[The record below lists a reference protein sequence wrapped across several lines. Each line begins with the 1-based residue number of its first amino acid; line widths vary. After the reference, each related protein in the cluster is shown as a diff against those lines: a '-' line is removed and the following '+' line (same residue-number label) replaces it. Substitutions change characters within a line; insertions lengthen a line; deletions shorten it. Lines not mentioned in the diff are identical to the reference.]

1 MSCVNDILDFVRG
14 YQGSCCALNNGSPF
28 MKRPFKRRDMD
39 LNSFFKLK
47 DVKDILSQELN
58 VLMTSNSQ
66 ISSYNISSNQ
76 ILLKL
81 NRSTIIKSIFLEI
94 SKYKSAYGS
103 SSVFSN
109 KSYKICC
116 TECGDSL
123 TQLRLCVAARVL
135 AALVRIG
142 GGSVSSDGQE
152 KIHLSNTGTSTQ
164 SILVNLARVTSAPNM
179 SEEEF
184 VRTRTEDILV
194 MSDHKNMTKQ
204 SVEQLVSAAVTFDLL
219 SVKLEKPLYLDVTL
233 QPSAARISNNK
244 GAPFVLYNYAR
255 LSAILEKFDYC
266 VAESIFRP
274 LPSLDDINYSLF
286 TEEDEWSLVF
296 DLLAEWPAVVT
307 ECQNLTRPGLH
318 RLTGFLSTLASIFSV
333 YYRHTR
339 VLNEGLPHMV
349 PLMEARIHLL
359 LAIRQVFLNAF
370 SLLGIVAPTSM

>member
-1 MSCVNDILDFVRG
+1 MTNVRYSRFYISATTEIARSPLHRATTSGHCQPIFFV
-14 YQGSCCALNNGSPF
+14 YYASQKQAFPF
-28 MKRPFKRRDMD
+28 
-39 LNSFFKLK
+39 
-47 DVKDILSQELN
+47 
-58 VLMTSNSQ
+58 T
-66 ISSYNISSNQ
+66 
-76 ILLKL
+76 
-81 NRSTIIKSIFLEI
+81 
-94 SKYKSAYGS
+94 
-103 SSVFSN
+103 
-109 KSYKICC
+109 
-116 TECGDSL
+116 
-123 TQLRLCVAARVL
+123 
-135 AALVRIG
+135 
-142 GGSVSSDGQE
+142 
-152 KIHLSNTGTSTQ
+152 
-164 SILVNLARVTSAPNM
+164 
-179 SEEEF
+179 
-184 VRTRTEDILV
+184 
-194 MSDHKNMTKQ
+194 
-204 SVEQLVSAAVTFDLL
+204 
-219 SVKLEKPLYLDVTL
+219 
-233 QPSAARISNNK
+233 

-266 VAESIFRP
+266 VAESMFRP